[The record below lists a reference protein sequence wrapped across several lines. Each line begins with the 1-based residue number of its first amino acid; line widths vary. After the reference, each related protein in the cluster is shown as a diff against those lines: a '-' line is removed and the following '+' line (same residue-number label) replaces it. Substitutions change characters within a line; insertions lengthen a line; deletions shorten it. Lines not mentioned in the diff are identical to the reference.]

1 MKPKHKKNDI
11 VLVKSVAGD
20 SIPHIHVK
28 LKTYEYVPRD
38 GSWGGYG
45 GWMAEAL
52 YEEELVVLRKKWSIP
67 LKVGD
72 LTFVHDGC
80 IIEKENDELQSKT

>member
-11 VLVKSVAGD
+11 VLVKSIAGD
-20 SIPHIHVK
+20 EIPHIHVR

-45 GWMAEAL
+45 GW
-52 YEEELVVLRKKWSIP
+52 

-80 IIEKENDELQSKT
+80 IVEKEQS

>member
-1 MKPKHKKNDI
+1 MKSKHKKNDI

-45 GWMAEAL
+45 GWMAETL